1 VTEAKRMDRVDVVET
16 DSGTTLCRACIVARR
31 PLAVAVETARGVLY
45 FDRATGRGLGAADG
59 LWVRE
64 ALS

>member
-1 VTEAKRMDRVDVVET
+1 MDRVDVVDARE
-16 DSGTTLCRACIVARR
+16 GTALCRARIIARR
-31 PLAVAVETARGVLY
+31 TLAVAVETDQGVLY

-59 LWVRE
+59 LRVRE